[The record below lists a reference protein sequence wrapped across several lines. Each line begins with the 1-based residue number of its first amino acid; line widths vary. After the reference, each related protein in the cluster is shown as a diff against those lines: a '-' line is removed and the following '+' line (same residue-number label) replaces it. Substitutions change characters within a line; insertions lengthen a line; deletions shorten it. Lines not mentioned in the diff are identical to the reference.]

1 MNYVMTES
9 YKLSLE
15 VKEDLRR
22 IYRYGFN
29 NWGEEQA
36 DKYYFSFFECFDL
49 IAEKP
54 YMYQAVDYIRKGYRH
69 CVCGSDTIYFRI
81 KDNGIVEIMNI
92 IGCQD
97 V

>member
-1 MNYVMTES
+1 MTKN

-15 VKEDLRR
+15 AKEDLRC
-22 IYRYGFN
+22 IYRYGFE

-36 DKYYFSFFECFDL
+36 DKYYYSLFECFVL
-49 IAEKP
+49 IAKKP

-81 KDNGIVEIMNI
+81 GSDDIVEIMNI
-92 IGCQD
+92 IGQQKI
-97 V
+97 